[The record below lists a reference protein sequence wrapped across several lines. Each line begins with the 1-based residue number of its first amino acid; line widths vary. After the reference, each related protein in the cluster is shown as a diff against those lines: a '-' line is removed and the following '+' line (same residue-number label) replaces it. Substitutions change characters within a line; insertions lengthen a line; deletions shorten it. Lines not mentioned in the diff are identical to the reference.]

1 MSARDTRIRVL
12 RQWAER
18 HDAAPPHTPEA
29 LVAASDAELLRE
41 WSVKIREVGAAKGWS
56 VWAAAG
62 MDPDVEFVGT
72 GMPSTE
78 TVVAELRPRAL
89 NASPRRASP

>member
-18 HDAAPPHTPEA
+18 HDAALHTPEA

>member
-12 RQWAER
+12 RQRAER
-18 HDAAPPHTPEA
+18 HDTAPTPEA
-29 LVAASDAELLRE
+29 LVATSDAELLRE

-78 TVVAELRPRAL
+78 TIVAELRPAHSRS
-89 NASPRRASP
+89 SPRRASS